1 MVIRDEKG
9 FTLVE
14 LAIVLV
20 IIGILLGGILKGQEL
35 IKNAKIKKVYSTQSE
50 LVAAIYTYIDRYG
63 KTPGDDNKAR
73 GRWSAATNGNGNGL
87 VSGFTTNCSSNASNE
102 SCQVWR
108 HLRLSEILGGDTDS
122 AVNPDNP
129 YGGVMAFGYR
139 NVQGLVAQWV
149 GMTAIPFDA
158 ARMIDDKYDDGSY
171 KTGSVRGSG
180 DYNTATSGN
189 YTLYFKF

>member
-1 MVIRDEKG
+1 MIRDEKG

-35 IKNAKIKKVYSTQSE
+35 IKNARIKKAYSAQSE
-50 LVAAIYTYIDRYG
+50 LVAAIYTYVDRYD
-63 KTPGDDNKAR
+63 KKPGDDSRAR
-73 GRWSAATNGNGNGL
+73 ARWRGATDGNGNGF
-87 VSGFTTNCSSNASNE
+87 VNGFTTNCSSSATNE

-108 HLRLSEILGGDTDS
+108 HLRLSEIIGGDSAS

-139 NVQGLVAQWV
+139 NVQGLVSHWV
-149 GMTAIPFDA
+149 GLTGIPFDSA
-158 ARMIDDKYDDGSY
+158 KVLDEKYDDGSY
-171 KTGSVRGSG
+171 NTGSIRGSG
-180 DYNTATSGN
+180 NYTGATSGN
-189 YTLYFKF
+189 YTVYFKF